1 MPLARNATTRVVQ
14 RHLYRP
20 PSLSESEKRVS
31 EQHESLDTMECVVPH
46 GEVRA
51 SMFCIRC
58 LTLTCSRLST
68 VLQILLYLPL
78 TLATLSTPAF
88 LLLSLLLSMHSFIH
102 GTLILLW
109 GSHMLSVM
117 QVPMH
122 PFLLLVSF
130 NAFSQSVHPALA
142 TAASWWGKILT
153 FSGPSY
159 VAMEGLSS
167 LLFAQRVGQVGK
179 ELANEAEGYQFGILI
194 ASAAAYVVA
203 AWWIVVV
210 SSPSDSSLSLTF
222 GRTGLSSCGYITTL
236 FHTVG
241 RSIDR
246 FSVSNSDWLPPSPN
260 KHRRIVDALFV
271 PSL

>member
-1 MPLARNATTRVVQ
+1 M
-14 RHLYRP
+14 
-20 PSLSESEKRVS
+20 
-31 EQHESLDTMECVVPH
+31 
-46 GEVRA
+46 
-51 SMFCIRC
+51 
-58 LTLTCSRLST
+58 
-68 VLQILLYLPL
+68 LQILLYLPL

-88 LLLSLLLSMHSFIH
+88 LLLSLLLSLHSFIH

-109 GSHMLSVM
+109 GSQLLSVM

-130 NAFSQSVHPALA
+130 NAFSQSVYPALA
-142 TAASWWGKILT
+142 TAVSWWGKILT
-153 FSGPSY
+153 FSGPIY

-167 LLFAQRVGQVGK
+167 LLFAQKVGQVGK
-179 ELANEAEGYQFGILI
+179 ELADEAESYQFGILI

-210 SSPSDSSLSLTF
+210 GSPSALLLLLTF
-222 GRTGLSSCGYITTL
+222 GRTGVSSCSHVATL

-241 RSIDR
+241 RGIDR
-246 FSVSNSDWLPPSPN
+246 LPVLDSDWLPSLPD
-260 KHRRIVDALFV
+260 KHCRVFDALLV

>member
-1 MPLARNATTRVVQ
+1 
-14 RHLYRP
+14 
-20 PSLSESEKRVS
+20 
-31 EQHESLDTMECVVPH
+31 MECAVPH

-51 SMFCIRC
+51 CPVSIV
-58 LTLTCSRLST
+58 LNLTCSRLST

-88 LLLSLLLSMHSFIH
+88 LLLSLLLSVHSFIH

-109 GSHMLSVM
+109 GSQLLSVM

-130 NAFSQSVHPALA
+130 NAFSQSVHPVLA
-142 TAASWWGKILT
+142 TAVSWWGRILT
-153 FSGPSY
+153 FSGPTY

-167 LLFAQRVGQVGK
+167 LLFAQKVGQVGE
-179 ELANEAEGYQFGILI
+179 ELADEAESYQFGILI

-210 SSPSDSSLSLTF
+210 GCSSASLLLSLTLAL
-222 GRTGLSSCGYITTL
+222 TGVSSCSNVATL
-236 FHTVG
+236 FHTAG

-246 FSVSNSDWLPPSPN
+246 FPLPDGYRLPPPPD
-260 KHRRIVDALFV
+260 KHCRILDALFV
-271 PSL
+271 SGLQHLALWL